1 MIGGG
6 MATATGAGAGGYSV
20 RTTQNTAKWEMTTTM
35 SVPIETDRISWS
47 SMFVCSSSFV
57 ETEQTAMQINPIRE
71 KEGILDARVDGLYRI
86 IKGRIQWDNII
97 PTCIEV
103 AKEIEGLTHLKGAE
117 KLDLL
122 QKTLRH
128 ALKESDESP
137 EEKERI
143 LFVVDTVVPLA
154 MQAAIMASKS
164 PILGQV
170 TTACIG
176 CWTK

>member
-1 MIGGG
+1 
-6 MATATGAGAGGYSV
+6 
-20 RTTQNTAKWEMTTTM
+20 
-35 SVPIETDRISWS
+35 
-47 SMFVCSSSFV
+47 MFVCSSSFV

-71 KEGILDARVDGLYRI
+71 KEGILDARVDGLYRL

-143 LFVVDTVVPLA
+143 LFVVDTVVPMA